1 MDIKRFDFEYR
12 IAEVIPMLEEKQLY
26 GTKALIRD
34 LKSVVDKTEEI
45 RANAIDEFAEK
56 IKKKGVEDGWNCDDF
71 YGDSCGV
78 ISCKECENGFLREI
92 DEIAEQLK
100 EGGKNE

>member
-45 RANAIDEFAEK
+45 RAKSIDEFAEELKQDYRFESICRDDVSFYEYCKK
-56 IKKKGVEDGWNCDDF
+56 IE
-71 YGDSCGV
+71 
-78 ISCKECENGFLREI
+78 R
-92 DEIAEQLK
+92 IAEQLK
-100 EGGKNE
+100 VGNENG